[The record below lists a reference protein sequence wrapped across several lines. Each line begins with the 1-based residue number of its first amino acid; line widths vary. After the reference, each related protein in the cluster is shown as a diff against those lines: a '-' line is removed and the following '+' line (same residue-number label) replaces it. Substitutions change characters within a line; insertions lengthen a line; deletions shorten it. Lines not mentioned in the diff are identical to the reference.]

1 MNKEIILLIK
11 YLISIYLLSFIFFI
25 VVQKLHNR
33 LYYSKNKNIN
43 RCSNRKFNNKNRKIN
58 DRLNKH
64 NNKYSSKNK
73 RLTKEE
79 RKRIER
85 KYNLKAS

>member
-1 MNKEIILLIK
+1 MKTEIILLIK
-11 YLISIYLLSFIFFI
+11 YLTSIYLLSFVFFTVI
-25 VVQKLHNR
+25 QKIHNR
-33 LYYSKNKNIN
+33 LYYSRRKNN
-43 RCSNRKFNNKNRKIN
+43 RCSNRKFKNRNKNDN
-58 DRLNKH
+58 LNKH

-85 KYNLKAS
+85 KYKLRTS

>member
-1 MNKEIILLIK
+1 MKTEIILLIK
-11 YLISIYLLSFIFFI
+11 YLISIYLLSFVFFT
-25 VVQKLHNR
+25 VVQKIHN
-33 LYYSKNKNIN
+33 LYYPKNKNIN
-43 RCSNRKFNNKNRKIN
+43 KCSNRKFNNKNRKIN